1 MQLRI
6 KSTSNIAT
14 LPLVAP
20 MLQMGLVA
28 TLKS

>member
-14 LPLVAP
+14 LVAP